1 MRAAIRGIDII
12 HEGEN
17 AFRIAVIMLECNL
30 NQNAILLAGSI
41 ENRII
46 QRLTAMIQKMYEFL
60 DAALIVEGMLL
71 LHALAQIGKVNFQPL
86 CQKSRFA
93 EPLLQHIIIKNGFLK
108 NRIIRQKMHIRPCDL
123 GFAHN
128 SQRLCNIP
136 TGIFLLMNFPIPMH
150 LHHKPFGQRIYN
162 RRTNAVQTAG
172 NLISAAAEFTAC
184 MQNRKYH
191 LQRAHAFLV
200 IDING
205 NAAPVIHNGNGIIG
219 VDFYGNLVTEPCK
232 RFIHG
237 VIYNFINQMMQT
249 LCAGGADIHTGALSH
264 RLQPFQNLNLI
275 CIIFRRH
282 QIPLFRF
289 IFSHNFLGK
298 KKRKNKNRLSLSI
311 NSASK

>member
-1 MRAAIRGIDII
+1 
-12 HEGEN
+12 
-17 AFRIAVIMLECNL
+17 
-30 NQNAILLAGSI
+30 
-41 ENRII
+41 
-46 QRLTAMIQKMYEFL
+46 
-60 DAALIVEGMLL
+60 
-71 LHALAQIGKVNFQPL
+71 
-86 CQKSRFA
+86 
-93 EPLLQHIIIKNGFLK
+93 
-108 NRIIRQKMHIRPCDL
+108 
-123 GFAHN
+123 
-128 SQRLCNIP
+128 
-136 TGIFLLMNFPIPMH
+136 
-150 LHHKPFGQRIYN
+150 
-162 RRTNAVQTAG
+162 
-172 NLISAAAEFTAC
+172 

-191 LQRAHAFLV
+191 LQRAHALLV

-205 NAAPVIHNGNGIIG
+205 NTAPVIHNGNGVVR
-219 VDFYGNLVTEPCK
+219 VDFYGNLVTEACK